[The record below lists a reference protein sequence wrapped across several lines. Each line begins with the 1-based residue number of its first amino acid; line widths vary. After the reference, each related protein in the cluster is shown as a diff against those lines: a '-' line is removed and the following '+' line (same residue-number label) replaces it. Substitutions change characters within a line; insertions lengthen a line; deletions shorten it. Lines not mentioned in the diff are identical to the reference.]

1 LPKLTKEFVDRAS
14 PGTFFDSDLPG
25 FVLDVGKKGVKT
37 FFVYRPKGTGRN
49 GPRRYFKIGR
59 YGVLTPAEARGKARE
74 LLGAVASG
82 GDPAAEI
89 AQARG
94 AVSVAER
101 FLADEVAPKRKR
113 DRPRPTPARHAE
125 PGEKD

>member
-59 YGVLTPAEARGKARE
+59 YGVLPPAEARSKARG

-82 GDPAAEI
+82 GS
-89 AQARG
+89 RG
-94 AVSVAER
+94 RDGAGPRRCVRRRTVSR
-101 FLADEVAPKRKR
+101 
-113 DRPRPTPARHAE
+113 
-125 PGEKD
+125 